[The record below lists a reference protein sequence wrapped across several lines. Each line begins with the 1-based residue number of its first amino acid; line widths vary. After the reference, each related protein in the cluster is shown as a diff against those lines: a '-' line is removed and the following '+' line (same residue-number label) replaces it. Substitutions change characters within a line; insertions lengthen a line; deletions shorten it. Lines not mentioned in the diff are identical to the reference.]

1 MDIAKFFDRKK
12 REQSS
17 NSPVDEAA
25 AKKQHEESLSDSM
38 GLDNDDVFAQGLKS
52 PECVK
57 LLFNCLQNLETEMKN
72 VKEISLA
79 AKKWQIKCTEQLNE
93 MNSAITFINEKFVEF
108 EKEIKNNNEEIKRLG
123 KENSYLTKRLEE
135 MDAVLDRQ
143 EQYSRRNCLLIHG
156 VDEVE
161 GEDTVIKV
169 IEEHVNQKK

>member
-17 NSPVDEAA
+17 SSPVDEAA

-72 VKEISLA
+72 VKGISLS
-79 AKKWQIKCTEQLNE
+79 AKELQIKATEQLNQ

-108 EKEIKNNNEEIKRLG
+108 VKEIKNDHEEIKSLR
-123 KENSYLTKRLEE
+123 KE
-135 MDAVLDRQ
+135 
-143 EQYSRRNCLLIHG
+143 
-156 VDEVE
+156 
-161 GEDTVIKV
+161 
-169 IEEHVNQKK
+169 KKAII